1 MAARCQSAQD
11 SGLNVDGIPVACLDA
26 HALHA
31 PARQPAARPPPRL
44 YIPPSGCVY
53 TGKIAHRCTDCAW
66 QQCKLSYMQCAV
78 PQQSVEKLCLQK
90 MPSGQHRSVGM
101 TAAPTSGF
109 FDLPALWT
117 SARTQSRCRP
127 GCQVLLIHAYGR
139 LIHQLQ
145 QLSGCGWLCPTRSSL
160 DHSSLCNSRARD
172 MLNLMLPAHS
182 CRCSSPLLGKQ
193 EPFIT
198 PPWQGS

>member
-1 MAARCQSAQD
+1 MWTGSLWLASTRMLCMHQHGSLLP
-11 SGLNVDGIPVACLDA
+11 G
-26 HALHA
+26 
-31 PARQPAARPPPRL
+31 RPLVSTSPPRA
-44 YIPPSGCVY
+44 V
-53 TGKIAHRCTDCAW
+53 CTPVKLPIDAPTVPGSSASYPTCSVQCCAAA
-66 QQCKLSYMQCAV
+66 L
-78 PQQSVEKLCLQK
+78 SVEKLCLQK